1 MFGFGKKRKQDG
13 AEAPET
19 RTARKDGPPAWPED
33 PDALSAEELRSLA
46 TRFSA
51 LGTPE
56 GTASANRLH
65 LKAAE
70 KGDALAQLYVAQDYA
85 NGLGV
90 DRDPEKAA
98 EWYAKAA
105 RQGLASAQ
113 DALGMAYEKGTGVA
127 QDPEKAAELYREAA
141 GQGYAM
147 AQFHLGKL
155 YEDGRGVA
163 RDFAAAADLY
173 RKAAE
178 QGSKEAQCNLGVL
191 YRDGT
196 GVELDPAKAVELL
209 SKSAAQGYK
218 YAQFE
223 LGMMYYR
230 GRGTEVDYPKAVEW
244 LTKAADRGFIPAKYY
259 LGTCYEKGLGV
270 EADFDKAVELYKA
283 GEDRGYM
290 MAGRSLKYILISH
303 NESDEDGALGLFH
316 EKFPEVS
323 AVCSAMTAREL
334 KGYGYEGNVIAAA
347 PGLPL
352 EAEGV
357 SIQFVAYP
365 SEVHMND
372 GLLFFEEHTRI
383 FYSSD
388 LFFSTG
394 NTAGKVRKVSW
405 DDAINDFGEAR
416 IPEPRRNALKASLKS
431 VSPLF
436 VAAGHGVCLDCSN

>member
-13 AEAPET
+13 AEAPEP
-19 RTARKDGPPAWPED
+19 RTAKKDGPPAWPED

-196 GVELDPAKAVELL
+196 GV
-209 SKSAAQGYK
+209 
-218 YAQFE
+218 
-223 LGMMYYR
+223 YYR

-244 LTKAADRGFIPAKYY
+244 LAKAADRGFIPAKYY

-270 EADFDKAVELYKA
+270 EADFDRAVELYKA

-290 MAGRSLKYILISH
+290 MAGRKMMRFRSEGKIK
-303 NESDEDGALGLFH
+303 DGPSETGRPRRPYQRSRETCSPADAGVSRSSSVHRQFEAVAVVFARYALG
-316 EKFPEVS
+316 P
-323 AVCSAMTAREL
+323 CS
-334 KGYGYEGNVIAAA
+334 
-347 PGLPL
+347 
-352 EAEGV
+352 
-357 SIQFVAYP
+357 
-365 SEVHMND
+365 
-372 GLLFFEEHTRI
+372 RI
-383 FYSSD
+383 FEIV
-388 LFFSTG
+388 T
-394 NTAGKVRKVSW
+394 R
-405 DDAINDFGEAR
+405 
-416 IPEPRRNALKASLKS
+416 
-431 VSPLF
+431 
-436 VAAGHGVCLDCSN
+436 AAGTDDQNRKRPEMQNPTVRFEISDI